1 MQNTKRIQQI
11 IPLFYSPKPAYLLSK
26 HQVLRKYPI
35 YTQLFTFYLSK
46 NPSTTFID
54 VNLRLCFNIQIFC
67 F

>member
-1 MQNTKRIQQI
+1 MPKR
-11 IPLFYSPKPAYLLSK
+11 
-26 HQVLRKYPI
+26 QVTCKYHI